1 MVRFLAIGDSH
12 IPRRAKGIPK
22 KILDKL
28 GELTKV
34 KPFDYTFFT
43 GDLIEA
49 PEFIDFLNQ
58 RTNEDIFIVIGNMD
72 FYGGNRDAPV
82 YHELMIPF
90 YNGENII
97 IGLTHGAQIQ
107 PRGNHLQLETLA
119 IEKNFNILIIGHT
132 HKEEL
137 ILTKK
142 GILLINPGS
151 VTGAWSF
158 VASGIPSFSVININ
172 EQKKEINVNFFRLE
186 KKINEISETKS
197 YFLFNNNKIDYK
209 F

>member
-28 GELTKV
+28 EELTEV
-34 KPFDYTFFT
+34 QPFNYIFFT
-43 GDLIEA
+43 GDLINA

-72 FYGGNRDAPV
+72 FYGGNRNAPV
-82 YHELMIPF
+82 YHELKIPF
-90 YNGENII
+90 YDGENII

-107 PRGNHLQLETLA
+107 PRGDHLQLENLA

-137 ILTKK
+137 FLTKT
-142 GILLINPGS
+142 GILLLNPGS

-172 EQKKEINVNFFRLE
+172 EQKKEITIKFFLLD

-197 YFLFNNNKIDYK
+197 YFLFKNNKIEYK